1 MIRNMVFDIGNV
13 LMDFRWKD
21 YMRSLFGENEALI
34 QTINRGIWHNGCW
47 AAMDKGEMDG
57 ADTLRSAVAFAPRY
71 EKEIRLTLDRVA
83 RAFHKCDYAVPWV
96 RELKSMGFQVYFLS
110 NYSAFSI
117 KANPDVL
124 GFIPFMD
131 GGVFSFQVK
140 AVKPE
145 PAIYR
150 CLCEKYGLKPEE
162 CLFTDD
168 VPENVKGAQRC
179 GFQGIVIEGYEKTYP
194 VIMNALRGFIKRGTK
209 VGNV

>member
-13 LMDFRWKD
+13 LMGFRWKE

-34 QTINRGIWHNGCW
+34 QTINQGIWHNGCW

-57 ADTLRSAVAFAPRY
+57 AATLRSAVAFAPQY
-71 EKEIRLTLDRVA
+71 EKEIKLTLDSVA
-83 RAFHKCDYAVPWV
+83 HAFHKFEYSIPWIQ
-96 RELKSMGFQVYFLS
+96 ELKRMGLNVYYLS

-117 KANPDVL
+117 AANPDVL
-124 GFIPFMD
+124 DFIPYMD

-145 PAIYR
+145 PEIYR
-150 CLCEKYGLKPEE
+150 CLCEKFGLKPEE

-168 VPENVKGAQRC
+168 VPANVKGAQAC
-179 GFQGIVIEGYEKTYP
+179 GFQGIVFEGYEKTYP
-194 VIMNALRGFIKRGTK
+194 LIMKALR
-209 VGNV
+209 

>member
-83 RAFHKCDYAVPWV
+83 RAFHKCDYAIPWV

-117 KANPDVL
+117 KANPGVL
-124 GFIPFMD
+124 DFIPCMD

-150 CLCEKYGLKPEE
+150 CLCEKYSLKPEE

-179 GFQGIVIEGYEKTYP
+179 GFQGIVFEGYEKTYP
-194 VIMNALRGFIKRGTK
+194 VIMNALRGA
-209 VGNV
+209 

>member
-179 GFQGIVIEGYEKTYP
+179 GFQGIVFEGYEKTYP
-194 VIMNALRGFIKRGTK
+194 VIMNALRGQGGRY
-209 VGNV
+209 V

>member
-83 RAFHKCDYAVPWV
+83 RAFHKCDYAIPWV

-117 KANPDVL
+117 KANPGVL
-124 GFIPFMD
+124 DFIPCMD

-179 GFQGIVIEGYEKTYP
+179 GFQGIVFEGYEKTYP
-194 VIMNALRGFIKRGTK
+194 VIMNALRGQGGRY
-209 VGNV
+209 V